1 MCVREREFCVC
12 VTELSVSCV
21 CVRVLCVS
29 KLCVRELCVRMLS
42 ASKLCVREL
51 CVSARR
57 RREAGGRR
65 SGWERTTKNKNP
77 TQRCGEKNVFG

>member
-1 MCVREREFCVC
+1 MCGSGGLCVC
-12 VTELSVSCV
+12 E
-21 CVRVLCVS
+21 RVLCVS
-29 KLCVRELCVRMLS
+29 KLYVCVSVCVGMLS

-51 CVSARR
+51 CVSVRR

-65 SGWERTTKNKNP
+65 SRWECTTKNKNP